1 MPGILAI
8 IPARGGSKGLP
19 RKNLRLFC
27 GVPLVSVTVWQAAQ
41 SVSISR
47 IVVSTDDEEIAAAA
61 ERFGAEII
69 VRPPDISDDAASSES
84 ALLHSLDSLRDR
96 DGYEPDLVV
105 FLQCTSP
112 VRYQGDIDRAVATLV
127 REEADSLL
135 SVAPSHRFLWSRANG
150 NARPVNYDPVH
161 RPRRQERTPEFV
173 ENGSIYVFKPW
184 VLRQFRNRLGGKIA
198 LFEMDEATSFEI
210 DDAFDFELVQ
220 WIARSRGVPM
230 PSHEMLSDLR
240 LLVLDFDGVL
250 TDDRVLV
257 IEGGKEAVWCSRGDG
272 MGIALLRE
280 TGLPIVVLSRET
292 NSVVA
297 DRCRKLGIPSYQGI
311 GDKEAFLESYCR
323 DSGIPLRQV
332 AYVGNDINDIECMKR
347 VGLPIAVADAH
358 LEVRKT
364 ARLIL
369 NAAGGRGA
377 VRELCDLILTRW
389 GSGLVS

>member
-1 MPGILAI
+1 MSI
-8 IPARGGSKGLP
+8 
-19 RKNLRLFC
+19 
-27 GVPLVSVTVWQAAQ
+27 TVWQAAQ

-69 VRPPDISDDAASSES
+69 VRPPNISDDAASSES

-96 DGYEPDLVV
+96 EGYEPDLVV

-112 VRYQGDIDRAVATLV
+112 VRNQGDIDRAIATLV
-127 REEADSLL
+127 SEEADSLL
-135 SVAPSHRFLWSRANG
+135 SVAPSHRFLWSRVNG
-150 NARPVNYDPVH
+150 NARPLNYDPVH
-161 RPRRQERTPEFV
+161 RPRRQERMSEFV

-184 VLRQFRNRLGGKIA
+184 VLRRFRNRLGGKIA
-198 LFEMDEATSFEI
+198 LFEMDEASSFEI
-210 DDAFDFELVQ
+210 DNAFDFELVQ
-220 WIARSRGVPM
+220 WIALSRGVPM
-230 PSHEMLSDLR
+230 PSHETLSDLR

-257 IEGGKEAVWCSRGDG
+257 IEGGTEAVWCSRGDG
-272 MGIALLRE
+272 MGIGLVKK

-311 GDKEAFLESYCR
+311 DNKETFLESYCR
-323 DSGIPLRQV
+323 DSGIPLQQV
-332 AYVGNDINDIECMKR
+332 AYVGNDINDIECMKL

-358 LEVRKT
+358 PEVRKT
-364 ARLIL
+364 ARLVL
-369 NAAGGRGA
+369 NAAGGKGA
-377 VRELCDLILTRW
+377 VRELCELILTQR